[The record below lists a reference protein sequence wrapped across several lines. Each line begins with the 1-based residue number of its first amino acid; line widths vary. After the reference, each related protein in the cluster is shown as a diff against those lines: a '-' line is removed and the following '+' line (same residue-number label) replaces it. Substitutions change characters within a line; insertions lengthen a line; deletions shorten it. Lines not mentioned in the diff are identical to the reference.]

1 MLMHKVLLIA
11 VILAVWV
18 GVMPAP
24 TISAQTS
31 CAFTPTVEGARL
43 YHAPLTD
50 PSQEIGALTVGMA
63 YLVQRQHAEHYYVT
77 LDGVTGGWVD
87 RRSGMLSGACDA
99 IPVDNTPL
107 GDFPTVCTL
116 TSTDT
121 IPFYGDSALTEPRNA
136 LAAGTY
142 VVTSQTS
149 RAYLVRIDHAFGG
162 WVPSSAGSLSGAC
175 DTLPPDASLTA
186 RALADARAWT
196 VPNVK
201 TGQIAATLAEG
212 SSVVIVAGPVLGPI
226 RLDTND
232 EGAWYQVY
240 QTGQVVG
247 WVWEARL
254 DFADPP
260 TPPPPAIQ
268 TAITQPNARLWT
280 HPDVKSGSIRAYL
293 PAGIRVTILTGPVT
307 GPIRYDTSDLGEW
320 YYVQPEG
327 GFLPGWIWAG
337 RLAWE

>member
-1 MLMHKVLLIA
+1 
-11 VILAVWV
+11 
-18 GVMPAP
+18 
-24 TISAQTS
+24 
-31 CAFTPTVEGARL
+31 
-43 YHAPLTD
+43 
-50 PSQEIGALTVGMA
+50 
-63 YLVQRQHAEHYYVT
+63 
-77 LDGVTGGWVD
+77 VD
-87 RRSGMLSGACDA
+87 RRSGMLSGACDT

-107 GDFPTVCTL
+107 ADFPTVCTL
-116 TSTDT
+116 TSTST
-121 IPFYGDSALTEPRNA
+121 IPFYSDSALTVSQNA

-175 DTLPPDASLTA
+175 GTLPPDAGLTA
-186 RALADARAWT
+186 RALANARAWT

-201 TGQIAATLAEG
+201 TGQIAATLADG
-212 SSVVIVAGPVLGPI
+212 SSVVIVAGPVHGPI
-226 RLDTND
+226 RLDTDD

-240 QTGQVVG
+240 QAGQVVG

-254 DFADPP
+254 DFAEPP
-260 TPPPPAIQ
+260 APPPPAIQ

-293 PAGIRVTILTGPVT
+293 PDGIRVTILTGPVT
-307 GPIRYDTSDLGEW
+307 GPIRYDTTDLGEW

-327 GFLPGWIWAG
+327 GFLPGWIWAE